1 MARKIQIV
9 LIDNPSIN
17 NGFTIQIASPNNF
30 FSTTSATTFVTT
42 PSNSNQVAIGVNKA
56 ATVVNLY
63 NNLVSKFSPQSFI
76 SVEQTTDG
84 ADITINDADATSS
97 TLGSIVGD
105 ITVTHSDIVVEP
117 FTRDNIILSRS
128 PFNLLFSPSAL
139 FDIVAM
145 NLKCYRGEQTV
156 DAPATATFPLSKAA
170 IQAGQDTIRFEISK
184 LVNDYTKNS
193 IPTFGSTGVFTVS
206 QYDTVWIDAEVI
218 AYYYGAEIGTAYR
231 QYLAIDGFGWHNEL
245 YNPKLTTSVLTS
257 KTNHI
262 VYRGSDYPLHFVSLG
277 LDSITVGGTS
287 VSFSLDP
294 TLNNQI
300 IGYINIG
307 AYITNQDTL
316 TVVFTYDYGT
326 ETHTFTIKDACK
338 YPLYNCFFKN
348 KFGFWQSIPFN
359 LRSKTVLNVESSEYM
374 PVVSV
379 NGAYSL
385 QSHNKK
391 TYQPS
396 AKEVITCN
404 TDFLPEYYNDI
415 IDEMMLSEFV
425 YLENNGVYL
434 PVNLNKKSYD
444 KKTRTFDKLIQYTF
458 DFEYSF
464 NKMNTVI

>member
-17 NGFTIQIASPNNF
+17 NGFTIQISAPNYF
-30 FSTTSATTFVTT
+30 FSTTTATTFVTT
-42 PSNSNQVAIGVNKA
+42 PTNSNQVAIGVNKA

-63 NNLVSKFSPQSFI
+63 NNLVTKFTAQTFI
-76 SVEQTTDG
+76 SVEQTTNG
-84 ADITINDADATSS
+84 ADITINDDDATSS
-97 TLGSIVGD
+97 TIGSITGD

-145 NLKCYRGEQTV
+145 NLGCYRGEQTA
-156 DAPATATFPLSKAA
+156 DAPTTPTFPLSKAA

-184 LVNDYTKNS
+184 LVNDYTKNN
-193 IPTFGSTGVFTVS
+193 IPTFGSTGVFTSS
-206 QYDTVWIDAEVI
+206 QYDSVWIDAEVI

-231 QYLAIDGFGWHNEL
+231 KYLAIDGYGWHTEL

-257 KTNHI
+257 NTSHV
-262 VYRGSDYPLHFVSLG
+262 VYRGSDAPLYFVSLG
-277 LDSITVGGTS
+277 LESIEVDGVDVPFT
-287 VSFSLDP
+287 LD
-294 TLNNQI
+294 TTINNQI
-300 IGYINIG
+300 IAYINVG
-307 AYITNQDTL
+307 AYITTQDSFD
-316 TVVFTYDYGT
+316 VVFTYDYGT
-326 ETHTFTIKDACK
+326 ETHTFTVKDNCK
-338 YPLYNCFFKN
+338 YPLYNCWFKN
-348 KFGFWQSIPFN
+348 KYGFWQSIPFN
-359 LRSKTVLNVESSEYM
+359 LRSKVTLNVESSEYM

-379 NGAYSL
+379 FGEYSL

-391 TYQPS
+391 TYQPT

-404 TDFLPEYYNDI
+404 TDYLPEYINGL

-425 YLENNGVYL
+425 YLENDDTYL
-434 PVNLNKKSYD
+434 PVNVNKKSYD

-464 NKMNTVI
+464 SKMNNVI